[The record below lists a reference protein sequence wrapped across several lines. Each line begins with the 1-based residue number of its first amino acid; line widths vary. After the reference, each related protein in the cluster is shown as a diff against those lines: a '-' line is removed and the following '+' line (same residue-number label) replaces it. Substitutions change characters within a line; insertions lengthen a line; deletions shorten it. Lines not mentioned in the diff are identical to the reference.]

1 MRRPT
6 RILRT
11 TALAAAALLALGA
24 AAIQLSGH
32 GYFWR
37 ALAATYLQGHT
48 TAHIDDA
55 SNFAQRTIAAG
66 APRPWP
72 TDPRLNRDPLDP
84 ATLAHLTKHGTAAFL
99 VAQDG
104 ALLHESYYA
113 PYDADSRTNSFSVA
127 KTITTM
133 LVGLAVR
140 EGMVSGF
147 DAPLIERLPEYADDP
162 RGRRATVSQLSAMKA
177 GHDWDEHYYLPLNV
191 TTELYFGGDAAGL
204 VLRRGFERDPGSA
217 FEYSSGSTQLIGVFL
232 QRALAAREPGLT
244 IAEHLSRGLWKPLGM
259 GRDAIWTL
267 DRAGGVGGIERT
279 YCCVFA
285 TARDFA
291 RLGQLLLQ
299 DGEWDGRPLLD
310 RAFVERMRTPD
321 LVPYYGHSLWMDLGW
336 THPFWFMQGHQGQY
350 VIVVP
355 SKRLVVVR
363 TGRFRDLRTKGPNG
377 VVPAEVYRYVEQ
389 AVALAAR

>member
-1 MRRPT
+1 MRRT
-6 RILRT
+6 VRVLRALT
-11 TALAAAALLALGA
+11 LAAVAVPLLGA

-37 ALAATYLQGHT
+37 ALSATYLQGHA

-55 SNFAQRTIAAG
+55 DNFAQRTIATG
-66 APRPWP
+66 TPRPWP
-72 TDPRLNRDPLDP
+72 KDARHNRDALD
-84 ATLAHLTKHGTAAFL
+84 ADTLAYLRRHGTAAFL

-104 ALLHESYYA
+104 ALLHETYFA

-133 LVGLAVR
+133 QVGLAVR
-140 EGMVSGF
+140 QGVVSGF
-147 DAPLIERLPEYADDP
+147 DAPLVERLPEYANDP

-177 GHDWDEHYYLPLNV
+177 GHDWSEHYYLPLNV

-204 VLRRGFERDPGSA
+204 VLRQGFEREPGTA
-217 FEYSSGSTQLIGVFL
+217 FEYSSGSTQLLGVFL

-244 IAEHLSRGLWKPLGM
+244 IAEHLSRSLWKPLGM
-259 GRDAIWTL
+259 SRDALYTL
-267 DRAGGVGGIERT
+267 DRAGEAGGIERT

-321 LVPYYGHSLWMDLGW
+321 LVPYYGHSLWMDLSW
-336 THPFWFMQGHQGQY
+336 THPFWYMQGHQGQY

-363 TGRFRDLRTKGPNG
+363 TGRFRDKQTKGPDG
-377 VVPAEVYRYVEQ
+377 RTPAEVYRFVEQ
-389 AVALAAR
+389 AVALASR

>member
-1 MRRPT
+1 MGRTVRA
-6 RILRT
+6 LRT
-11 TALAAAALLALGA
+11 LVQALVALLALA
-24 AAIQLSGH
+24 AVAIHASGH

-37 ALAATYLQGHT
+37 ALSATYLQGHA

-55 SNFAQRTIAAG
+55 DTFAQRVVAAG
-66 APRPWP
+66 TPAPWP
-72 TDPRLNRDPLDP
+72 RDARYNRDPLDP
-84 ATLAHLTKHGTAAFL
+84 ATLTHLRAHGTAAFV

-104 ALLHESYYA
+104 ALLHESYFA

-133 LVGLAVR
+133 LVGLAVQQ
-140 EGMVSGF
+140 GAISGF
-147 DAPLIERLPEYADDP
+147 DAPLLERLPEYADDP
-162 RGRRATVSQLSAMKA
+162 RGRVATVAQLSAMKA
-177 GHDWDEHYYLPLNV
+177 GHDWSEHYYLPLNV

-217 FEYSSGSTQLIGVFL
+217 FEYSSGSTQLLGVFL
-232 QRALAAREPGLT
+232 QRALAAREPGLSVS
-244 IAEHLSRGLWKPLGM
+244 AHLSRSLWQPLGM
-259 GRDAIWTL
+259 SRDAIWTL
-267 DRAGGVGGIERT
+267 DREGGIERT

-321 LVPYYGHSLWMDLGW
+321 LVPFYGHSLWMDPKHA
-336 THPFWFMQGHQGQY
+336 HPFWLMQGHQGQY
-350 VIVVP
+350 VIGVP
-355 SKRLVVVR
+355 SKRLVIVR
-363 TGRFRDLRTKGPNG
+363 TGRFRDRGARGPNG
-377 VVPAEVYRYVEQ
+377 VLPAEVYRYVDQ
-389 AVALAAR
+389 AVALAGR